1 MSDTATT
8 IPATASDAAPDWDAI
23 DADVV
28 CPLCGYNLRGIMEP
42 RCPECGYRY
51 AWRELL
57 EPQTHLQ
64 EYLFE
69 SRPERNVWSFF
80 RTITADLRP
89 ARFWNSLSP
98 TQRPSAKRLV
108 LYWAIAAVPAVVMV
122 IVHTALAPARWTEP
136 TWSKNTLTG
145 TISDLVIGLLND
157 QSYAYYPPVQHA
169 VTALLLLGCLA
180 WPWVT
185 IAALL
190 VFQQSMRQASV
201 NRVHVLRCVVY
212 GADVVFW
219 IGWLSTAMLLNQL
232 RTQRGFSLEPTGWLF
247 FVLPAALAWM
257 SWRLIVA
264 YRQYLRFDR
273 PVATVL
279 AAQAIVV
286 LAILAVAMS
295 VTYWG

>member
-28 CPLCGYNLRGIMEP
+28 CPLCGYNLRGITEP

-69 SRPERNVWSFF
+69 SRPERNAWSFL
-80 RTITADLRP
+80 RTMTADLRP
-89 ARFWNSLSP
+89 RLFWDSLSP
-98 TQRPSAKRLV
+98 TQRPNARRLV
-108 LYWAIAAVPAVVMV
+108 LYWLIAAVPAAAMVV
-122 IVHTALAPARWTEP
+122 VHTALAPARWTEP
-136 TWSKNTLTG
+136 TLFKNTLTG
-145 TISDLVIGLLND
+145 TISDLVTGLFND
-157 QSYAYYPPVQHA
+157 QSYAYSPAAQHA
-169 VTALLLLGCLA
+169 VTALLLLACLA

-190 VFQQSMRQASV
+190 VFQQSMQQASI

-212 GADVVFW
+212 SADVVFW
-219 IGWLSTAMLLNQL
+219 IGWLSTLVLLNQL
-232 RTQRGFSLEPTGWLF
+232 RTQRGFSLEVTSWF
-247 FVLPAALAWM
+247 FFALPAALGWM

-264 YRQYLRFDR
+264 YRRYLRFDR

-279 AAQAIVV
+279 AAQAIVG